1 MGRIRVRLFK
11 VAANFAIRQC
21 LLEFGNLSL
30 GEAAAEESFGFYVG
44 LDEFA
49 QDGVEI
55 PISFARKPSVNCRI
69 KPIAW

>member
-1 MGRIRVRLFK
+1 MLRSVVKGCTLKQRLLELVNLRLDK
-11 VAANFAIRQC
+11 VA
-21 LLEFGNLSL
+21 
-30 GEAAAEESFGFYVG
+30 AAAEESFGFYVG

-55 PISFARKPSVNCRI
+55 PISFLRKPSVNCRI